1 MSVDHSLL
9 EFLKNKR
16 TTFANYQP
24 IVIKLLLEKGVNE
37 NFSASIDEIK
47 EKIILLNFDREDF
60 QIKNA
65 IDAVLPA
72 LENYILE
79 KDGFVSLNEDSFSND
94 DIDECLTI
102 CNKEIAKRHV
112 TKIMEDKNVTL
123 VSDQSNETNP
133 NLTGSTMTKAGRL
146 AMELSH
152 EKKRLKQE
160 LEELQTEYDEIKPT
174 TPTGTTDWYV
184 K

>member
-102 CNKEIAKRHV
+102 CNKEIAKWH
-112 TKIMEDKNVTL
+112 
-123 VSDQSNETNP
+123 VSDVIKNENRVYIIQA
-133 NLTGSTMTKAGRL
+133 GSEGDWL
-146 AMELSH
+146 H
-152 EKKRLKQE
+152 EFQESKK
-160 LEELQTEYDEIKPT
+160 
-174 TPTGTTDWYV
+174 
-184 K
+184 